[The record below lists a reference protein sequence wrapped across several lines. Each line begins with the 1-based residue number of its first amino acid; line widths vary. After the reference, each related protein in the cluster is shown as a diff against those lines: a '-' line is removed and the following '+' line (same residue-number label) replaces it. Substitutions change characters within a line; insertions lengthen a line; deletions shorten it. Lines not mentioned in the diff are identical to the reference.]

1 MNGYSCIQNNNG
13 RGVCLFYKDSL
24 TVTEIHN
31 DLFPCSILC
40 SIKTNDN
47 ITFTL
52 GLVYRSPSSTLE
64 ENDNMIAFLHS
75 FLSKINPRS
84 DVVLVLGDFNLPS
97 INWEHE
103 TCPNDSKH
111 VSSKFLDCVHEYY
124 LTQFV
129 DKPTHHRGEQNP
141 TLIDLVLSNDNEF
154 VYNLNQCAPF
164 GLSHHNV
171 ISFSLNVK
179 QSNVSL
185 PTVTK
190 FIWDKGDYVGMNDH
204 LKNVDWD
211 SRFKESTDVNSL
223 WDMVEGE
230 ILDARDKYVP
240 RRTIKR
246 NTITHKNK
254 IPIPQTLLE
263 LFHKKRAAFRYF
275 KKYPTDQNLEIYH
288 SLRNLAKKYSN
299 KAKLDKEIDIANRSK
314 DNPKLLYQYLA
325 SQSKPKETI
334 PNLRKP
340 DGTLT
345 ETDSDKANV
354 LNSFFASIFVLLLLI
369 RLNIKQHLQI

>member
-1 MNGYSCIQNNNG
+1 MN
-13 RGVCLFYKDSL
+13 K
-24 TVTEIHN
+24 
-31 DLFPCSILC
+31 
-40 SIKTNDN
+40 
-47 ITFTL
+47 
-52 GLVYRSPSSTLE
+52 
-64 ENDNMIAFLHS
+64 
-75 FLSKINPRS
+75 
-84 DVVLVLGDFNLPS
+84 
-97 INWEHE
+97 
-103 TCPNDSKH
+103 
-111 VSSKFLDCVHEYY
+111 
-124 LTQFV
+124 
-129 DKPTHHRGEQNP
+129 

-164 GLSHHNV
+164 GLSHHSV

-275 KKYPTDQNLEIYH
+275 KKYPTNQNLEIYH

-299 KAKLDKEIDIANRSK
+299 KAKLDKEIDM
-314 DNPKLLYQYLA
+314 
-325 SQSKPKETI
+325 
-334 PNLRKP
+334 
-340 DGTLT
+340 
-345 ETDSDKANV
+345 
-354 LNSFFASIFVLLLLI
+354 
-369 RLNIKQHLQI
+369 